1 MSRVILFRS
10 SPFQHEHVLRALSL
24 SSEVVDVHDR
34 RDLGLSRVTL
44 DGVEVTVRNQPMH
57 QFSHALLLGQPSP
70 SPLSVAASRL
80 DPTER
85 EFEANEWAA
94 GLSSALLLSRVKL
107 FNRGAVSGAA
117 ASLSTKPGQV
127 AFLAKLGWRT
137 PSLRLTRTGVGE
149 EIRSYGCDLGTL
161 RKLFLCISKRYE
173 LVYPPGEAWDAFSTR
188 ELEATRRTQESLS
201 SLQLDWL
208 TISLAISAERVFA
221 FGATTELPPELGDG
235 GMAAIFSSCLCA
247 PATDPPP
254 RTNAALNGGG
264 KACS

>member
-1 MSRVILFRS
+1 MQLT
-10 SPFQHEHVLRALSL
+10 P
-24 SSEVVDVHDR
+24 SEYFAGGVV
-34 RDLGLSRVTL
+34 T
-44 DGVEVTVRNQPMH
+44 P
-57 QFSHALLLGQPSP
+57 
-70 SPLSVAASRL
+70 
-80 DPTER
+80 
-85 EFEANEWAA
+85 A
-94 GLSSALLLSRVKL
+94 GMA
-107 FNRGAVSGAA
+107 AVSGAA
-117 ASLSTKPGQV
+117 AGLATKPGQV

-173 LVYPPGEAWDAFSTR
+173 LVFPPGEASDAFATR

-208 TISLAISAERVFA
+208 TISLAISAGRVFA

-235 GMAAIFSSCLCA
+235 GTTAILSSCLCA
-247 PATDPPP
+247 PVPAPVPSP
-254 RTNAALNGGG
+254 NAALNGGE